1 MTCVFLTVV
10 WAFNCRM
17 LFFFWKDKEA
27 ERVKS
32 ACYCA
37 SDRLHFVR
45 KGGNINVE
53 GKEKTKRNKTVI

>member
-1 MTCVFLTVV
+1 
-10 WAFNCRM
+10 M
-17 LFFFWKDKEA
+17 LFFFFWKDKEA